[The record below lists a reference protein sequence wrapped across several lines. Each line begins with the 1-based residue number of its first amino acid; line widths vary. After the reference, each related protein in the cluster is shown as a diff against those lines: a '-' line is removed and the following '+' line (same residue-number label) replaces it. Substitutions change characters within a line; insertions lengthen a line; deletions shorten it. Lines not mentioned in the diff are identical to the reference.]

1 MSSQYKD
8 TRRWFTFSIS
18 FFLIYAMFWKSSV
31 FFMLIGHLKL
41 GSATFQVLRRQ
52 VQLPWTAL
60 LQLFCSGPSPISSAV
75 NTIVG
80 MKGRFPD
87 WGPSLGNILSSIKT
101 HLFSRLSIF
110 RNPESVTFPSF
121 KQSLYL
127 LLIPDSSTK
136 EELKLFFK
144 RSLYDYFCKDSVSW
158 LKCRGKWIT

>member
-1 MSSQYKD
+1 MVYFFYLFFFNLCHVLEIQCVFYAYRTSEARISHISSAQEAGVATMD
-8 TRRWFTFSIS
+8 
-18 FFLIYAMFWKSSV
+18 
-31 FFMLIGHLKL
+31 
-41 GSATFQVLRRQ
+41 SAALAVL
-52 VQLPWTAL
+52 L
-60 LQLFCSGPSPISSAV
+60 SPQSSAV